1 MTMLVEFLGAL
12 LVLLLACAPCH
23 GQSEVCVVG
32 SGMGGA
38 SVAHF
43 LREYAREPLQIS
55 IFEER
60 DRVGGRMAVVELEGD
75 QFEAGGSILHP
86 KNLHAVRFA
95 ELLGLNRTSD
105 DDDQSFGIWDG
116 TQFVFQTAR
125 AGDSIFSKTITQI
138 MNTLSVLWRYGI
150 SLWRMQ
156 TYVNG
161 MLDNFLKLYEEERPA
176 FDTVEGLLKSV
187 DLYNNTQYT
196 VEELLLNAGLSTLL
210 IDELVTITMRIN
222 YGQNVSISGL
232 AGGVSLAG
240 AQGGLWAVI
249 GGNWQLA
256 DGLIRRSNASLSLN
270 HKVLSVTAVG
280 DRYLLGSEGGT
291 TTCDAVIIATSLDE
305 SKIIFTPSVN
315 IVKRH
320 MQHTYTTFV
329 RGLLNPDYFGS
340 TSDGI
345 PELIG
350 TKEDPKIPFSSI
362 SVKKEYNATDKAYKV
377 FSRAP
382 LSDELLGQIFS
393 TYRSTIR
400 IDWAAY
406 PHYTAPE
413 RFSPYVLD
421 GKHIYYINTFEN
433 AASAIE
439 TAAVSAQN
447 VARLLVSRLSEG
459 GLRTPNPKGIG
470 EQVEDL

>member
-156 TYVNG
+156 TYVN
-161 MLDNFLKLYEEERPA
+161 
-176 FDTVEGLLKSV
+176 
-187 DLYNNTQYT
+187 
-196 VEELLLNAGLSTLL
+196 
-210 IDELVTITMRIN
+210 
-222 YGQNVSISGL
+222 VSM
-232 AGGVSLAG
+232 
-240 AQGGLWAVI
+240 
-249 GGNWQLA
+249 
-256 DGLIRRSNASLSLN
+256 
-270 HKVLSVTAVG
+270 VG
-280 DRYLLGSEGGT
+280 ILCR
-291 TTCDAVIIATSLDE
+291 
-305 SKIIFTPSVN
+305 
-315 IVKRH
+315 
-320 MQHTYTTFV
+320 
-329 RGLLNPDYFGS
+329 
-340 TSDGI
+340 
-345 PELIG
+345 
-350 TKEDPKIPFSSI
+350 
-362 SVKKEYNATDKAYKV
+362 
-377 FSRAP
+377 
-382 LSDELLGQIFS
+382 
-393 TYRSTIR
+393 
-400 IDWAAY
+400 
-406 PHYTAPE
+406 
-413 RFSPYVLD
+413 
-421 GKHIYYINTFEN
+421 
-433 AASAIE
+433 
-439 TAAVSAQN
+439 
-447 VARLLVSRLSEG
+447 
-459 GLRTPNPKGIG
+459 
-470 EQVEDL
+470 

>member
-1 MTMLVEFLGAL
+1 MEKLCGL
-12 LVLLLACAPCH
+12 LVFLLMLAVGCAPCH
-23 GQSEVCVVG
+23 GQNEICIVG

-38 SVAHF
+38 SVAYF

-60 DRVGGRMAVVELEGD
+60 DRVGGRMSVVELEGD
-75 QFEAGGSILHP
+75 TFEAGASIIHP
-86 KNLHAVRFA
+86 KNLHAVRFV

-105 DDDQSFGIWDG
+105 DGEKTFGIWDG
-116 TQFVFQTAR
+116 TQFVLQTAR
-125 AGDSIFSKTITQI
+125 AGDSIFSKTITRI
-138 MNTLSVLWRYGI
+138 MNTVTILWRYGT

-156 TYVNG
+156 NYTN
-161 MLDNFLKLYEEERPA
+161 DRRA
-176 FDTVEGLLKSV
+176 FKSVEGLLKSV

-196 VEELLLNAGLSTLL
+196 REELLPQAGLSRLF
-210 IDELVTITMRIN
+210 IDELVTVTMRIN

-240 AQGGLWAVI
+240 AQGGVWAVA

-256 DGLIRRSNASLSLN
+256 DGLIRHANASLSLN
-270 HKVLSVTAVG
+270 HKVLSITTVE

-291 TTCDAVIIATSLDE
+291 TTCDAVVLATPMDE
-305 SKIIFTPSVN
+305 SNIIFTPSIN
-315 IVKRH
+315 IVKQH

-340 TSDGI
+340 TSESILD
-345 PELIG
+345 LIG
-350 TKEDPKIPFSSI
+350 TKEDSKIPFSSI
-362 SVKKEYNATDKAYKV
+362 SVHKEYNATDKAYKL
-377 FSRAP
+377 FSGAP
-382 LSDELLGQIFS
+382 SSDELLGHIFR

-421 GKHIYYINTFEN
+421 GRNLYYINTFES

-447 VARLLVSRLSEG
+447 VARLILSRHPEWGLQTPTPKDVS
-459 GLRTPNPKGIG
+459 
-470 EQVEDL
+470 EQDVVEDL